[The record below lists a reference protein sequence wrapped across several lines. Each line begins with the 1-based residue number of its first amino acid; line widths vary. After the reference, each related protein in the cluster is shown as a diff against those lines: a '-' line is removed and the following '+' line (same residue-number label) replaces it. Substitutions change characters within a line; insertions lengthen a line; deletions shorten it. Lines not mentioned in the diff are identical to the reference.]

1 MRFIKVNKRLELS
14 EACITAENFMKN
26 ASNLMQ
32 LSPYSVSILM
42 FKPVGVNIESFY
54 TPAHE

>member
-1 MRFIKVNKRLELS
+1 
-14 EACITAENFMKN
+14 MKN